1 MVIQVEVYMNAGMAT
16 GLYAG
21 DDGIRHALEGGDP
34 LVLHGVTAETLA
46 DLAPTT
52 LKVDSFAPDE
62 ILVAVAHDPSLL
74 PVHAAWHALRLEAG
88 PYVIEG
94 ELPTLPGFD
103 PGRALTR
110 PGGEF
115 VLVRDLRL
123 SLLGRPEGGVVTAD
137 HAFVN
142 RYTVDRVAA
151 DLMLGF
157 FFPGALIESTTS
169 AGAAVPA

>member
-1 MVIQVEVYMNAGMAT
+1 MAIQVDVYTNDGMAT
-16 GLYAG
+16 GLYTA
-21 DDGIRHALEGGDP
+21 DGGLRERLEAGDP

-46 DLAPTT
+46 DLRPTIHDT
-52 LKVDSFAPDE
+52 LSFVPDE
-62 ILVAVAHDPSLL
+62 ILVAVTHDPSLV

-88 PYVIEG
+88 PYVVEG

-115 VLVRDLRL
+115 VLLRDLRL
-123 SLLGRPEGGVVTAD
+123 SLLGRPERGVVTAE
-137 HAFVN
+137 HALVN
-142 RYTVDRVAA
+142 RYTVDRIAA

-157 FFPGALIESTTS
+157 FFPGAVIESTTS
-169 AGAAVPA
+169 AGASVPA